1 VRPLPIARPPPIERA
16 AFGDMEQADGILDQ
30 LSSMGAARSPI
41 PVSNMIGGIVAGLSI
56 CRLFTNSVDEGFAL
70 VPHHTVFTTVAF
82 CPVPFL
88 WNVVTAHFFE
98 ANLLK
103 AVLVTPCL
111 VALTRLLERLW
122 TAQAI
127 VLHLLFTAAGT
138 GFAFFAA
145 ELVHVYR
152 THHEKEWFEPTR
164 GCSGLLVAVALGVRH
179 AYPLEKIWGVQSQH
193 LPFGIACGYAFVGLL
208 MPGLLED
215 WAFAPLAL
223 FFGWVH
229 LRYLMWYPTAQAFG
243 DHSPDFT
250 FASLFPRALRPVVG
264 CLGSGM
270 HSLTAAVA
278 PSFVQ
283 LRQVGDV
290 GNSITYDP
298 SQEAMEEGVSW
309 GGQGIGLSL
318 TSLSA
323 PAGLGASSGPVVPG
337 GPGSKEYAARRA
349 KALALLDQNIK
360 SLFAPESSSRPSG
373 LSRTD
378 DHAGGAAAA
387 PALASPPQLAAEAA
401 TDAPTLAVAPQGR
414 GPGSPA
420 GYEAGSGPG
429 SPAKAPEVDMD
440 EHL

>member
-1 VRPLPIARPPPIERA
+1 
-16 AFGDMEQADGILDQ
+16 MEQADGILDQ
-30 LSSMGAARSPI
+30 LSSIGAARSPI
-41 PVSNMIGGIVAGLSI
+41 PVSNMIGGIVAGFSI
-56 CRLFTNSVDEGFAL
+56 CRLFTDSVDEGFAL

-179 AYPLEKIWGVQSQH
+179 AYPLERIWGVQSQH
-193 LPFGIACGYAFVGLL
+193 LPFGMACGYAFVGLL
-208 MPGLLED
+208 VPGLLED
-215 WAFAPLAL
+215 WAFAPLAF

-229 LRYLMWYPTAQAFG
+229 LRYLMWFPTAQAFG

-264 CLGSGM
+264 CLGSGV

-298 SQEAMEEGVSW
+298 SK
-309 GGQGIGLSL
+309 SL

-323 PAGLGASSGPVVPG
+323 PAGPGASSGPVVPG

-378 DHAGGAAAA
+378 DDAGGAAA

-401 TDAPTLAVAPQGR
+401 TDAPTLAAAPQVR

-420 GYEAGSGPG
+420 GDEAGSGPG

-440 EHL
+440 NHL